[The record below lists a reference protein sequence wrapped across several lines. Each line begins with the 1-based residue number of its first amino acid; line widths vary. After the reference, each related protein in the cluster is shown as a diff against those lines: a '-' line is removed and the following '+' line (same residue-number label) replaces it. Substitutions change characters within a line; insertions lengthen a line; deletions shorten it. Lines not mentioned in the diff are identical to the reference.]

1 MPYKTKKDAD
11 FSTSFCLFGLWELTD
26 STGVAEAGIP
36 LKINIFLFP
45 QPPLTLTPPISKGQ
59 RRDSCEAS
67 CFFVEGGENLFSC
80 HIQQKREIGISNLSS
95 LKVGVDGFEPPTLCL

>member
-45 QPPLTLTPPISKGQ
+45 QPPLTLTPPISKGKGEIAAK
-59 RRDSCEAS
+59 RAVFLLKVVKT
-67 CFFVEGGENLFSC
+67 CFHTTYNK
-80 HIQQKREIGISNLSS
+80 KREIGISNLSS